1 MMVCSQKHSNK
12 VTTHPGVALN
22 DAFSWD
28 SVQEVLHCAG
38 LRYDQGLVLS

>member
-1 MMVCSQKHSNK
+1 MMVCSKKHSNK

-28 SVQEVLHCAG
+28 SVQEVLHCTG
-38 LRYDQGLVLS
+38 TEV